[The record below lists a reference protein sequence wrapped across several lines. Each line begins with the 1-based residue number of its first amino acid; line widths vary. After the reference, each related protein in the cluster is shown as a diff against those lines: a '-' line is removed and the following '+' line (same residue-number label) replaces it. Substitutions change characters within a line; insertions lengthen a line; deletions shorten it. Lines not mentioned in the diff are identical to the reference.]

1 MSHLNKNEQIYIENV
16 DQLIN
21 VYRLLKNKWDKNY
34 SLINEITDFQRDNLT
49 YVRWQGQGYPICLGR
64 ENPNYITIT
73 YDDFMSRV
81 NPNYITITYDDFM
94 SRVNP
99 KSETTIIEAKDG
111 KKYKVI
117 VVEEVVEPLSFS
129 KWYKKNKE
137 KLRFVDSFSFENR
150 DDSYVEEYIQYRKSL
165 EQ

>member
-49 YVRWQGQGYPICLGR
+49 YVRWQGQGYPICLGG
-64 ENPNYITIT
+64 EDPNYITIT
-73 YDDFMSRV
+73 YNNFMSH
-81 NPNYITITYDDFM
+81 
-94 SRVNP
+94 VNP
-99 KSETTIIEAKDG
+99 KSETTIIEANDG